1 MGDGDESN
9 PQGCKE
15 MSGTKIRPKNGCPG
29 YIRAALNR
37 LEEAAI
43 ADAFKGS
50 RDPEDHELIEAEY
63 RLQRYRVELM
73 IDRALK
79 RAAGSVPPS

>member
-1 MGDGDESN
+1 
-9 PQGCKE
+9 
-15 MSGTKIRPKNGCPG
+15 MSGTRIKPKNGCPG

-37 LEEAAI
+37 LEEAAV

-73 IDRALK
+73 IERALR
-79 RAAGSVPPS
+79 RAAERLPPS